1 MPPILMQIFRNS
13 LRRNYKNSYH
23 AFRLVL
29 LQLFGALP
37 QTVTGA
43 LPLEPTGGLLSVRL
57 PDFPPC
63 PFPLLPPPGARRRMN
78 ILLLRAVEVCLAGPS
93 QPVCVSLDSCL
104 CPLFDWHVRY

>member
-37 QTVTGA
+37 ETVTGA
-43 LPLEPTGGLLSVRL
+43 LPLEPTGGLLSLRL
-57 PDFPPC
+57 PDSPPHQFPHS
-63 PFPLLPPPGARRRMN
+63 FRHLVL
-78 ILLLRAVEVCLAGPS
+78 VEG
-93 QPVCVSLDSCL
+93 
-104 CPLFDWHVRY
+104 